1 MSNTSNHT
9 WEDILSIL
17 KSNNIANPEDTLAM
31 LKESMGTPEEAVRII
46 DVVVLNYNN
55 HKIYN
60 T

>member
-1 MSNTSNHT
+1 MSNTFSHT

-17 KSNNIANPEDTLAM
+17 KSNNIANPEDTLNM
-31 LKESMGTPEEAVRII
+31 LKDSMSTPEEAIRII

-55 HKIYN
+55 HRIYN